1 MNLKRENIKSHLTLL
16 FRKINTSSIN
26 LALPINLCHPA
37 SNYSNFSVMN
47 LKRENIKSHLTL
59 LFRKINTSSIN
70 LALPINLCHPAS
82 NYSNFSAP
90 HPPPPAEKTCLPHLV
105 SLTQMNLSYFK
116 TTGQDTHTVKI
127 QHGKME

>member
-1 MNLKRENIKSHLTLL
+1 MGVEGGSVLIPSRAQILEKLMRHVYFKQYFTRDEFKKGKHQI
-16 FRKINTSSIN
+16 SSY
-26 LALPINLCHPA
+26 LALL
-37 SNYSNFSVMN
+37 
-47 LKRENIKSHLTL
+47 
-59 LFRKINTSSIN
+59 KINTSSIN

-90 HPPPPAEKTCLPHLV
+90 SPPPAEKTCLTYLV